1 MEKLK
6 ELYEK
11 HIELE
16 KEKLEIRAKIEKFE
30 KKKKELENKLKDGK
44 ETSQYISKSK
54 NIETMG

>member
-6 ELYEK
+6 LLYEK

-30 KKKKELENKLKDGK
+30 KKKKELEHKLKDDE
-44 ETSQYISKSK
+44 ETS
-54 NIETMG
+54 